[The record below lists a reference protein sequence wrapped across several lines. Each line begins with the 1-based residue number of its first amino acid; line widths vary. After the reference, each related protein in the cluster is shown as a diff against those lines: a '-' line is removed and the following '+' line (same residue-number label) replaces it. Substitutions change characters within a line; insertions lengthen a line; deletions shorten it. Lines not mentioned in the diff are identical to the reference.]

1 MDEPQEIRILEE
13 DVEDVLEDVED
24 VLEDVEDVHLP
35 EPSDTVTASTAV
47 NDVIVLEESTVVS
60 AAPVLVTS
68 APETDS
74 ECKSPCPP
82 VPLTL
87 AVPF

>member
-1 MDEPQEIRILEE
+1 MDEPQEITILEE
-13 DVEDVLEDVED
+13 DVEDVD
-24 VLEDVEDVHLP
+24 LP
-35 EPSDTVTASTAV
+35 EPSEMVPASTAV
-47 NDVIVLEESTVVS
+47 NDVIFLEESTVVS

-82 VPLTL
+82 HPSCSFL
-87 AVPF
+87 